1 MVPRMTS
8 NPGLLARIAGLED
21 PVAYLEDVLVY
32 ATQRMAEAEALVAP
46 YREAELD
53 AALHW
58 AAATSGG
65 GVGTA

>member
-1 MVPRMTS
+1 
-8 NPGLLARIAGLED
+8 
-21 PVAYLEDVLVY
+21 VLVY
-32 ATQRMAEAEALVAP
+32 ATKRMAEAEALVAH